1 MLSLDLI
8 INSVLI
14 HIVLSFLGRAIS
26 LYMHEIFSNNA
37 IIEVLSM
44 NQRKLVSTS
53 VLVVITVGL
62 AQYLISKN
70 IKIKGL

>member
-14 HIVLSFLGRAIS
+14 HILLAFLGRTII
-26 LYMHEIFSNNA
+26 LYMPEVFSDNA

-44 NQRKLVSTS
+44 NQRKLVTTS
-53 VLVVITVGL
+53 VLIIITVGL